1 VLKHSY
7 SPAGPATDSGPP
19 AVPSEVLA
27 AVRRIQ
33 LRASRAVDD
42 VLAGQYRSTF
52 RGMGMEFE
60 EVRPYAPG
68 DDIRSIDWNVTAR
81 TGQPFVK
88 RYVEERELTVFLVVD
103 VSASGR
109 FGSHKQSKGEVAA
122 ELTALLS
129 LAAISNDD
137 KVGLLLVSDQVERFV
152 PAKKG
157 KKHVLRVI
165 REVLSSR
172 PVHRGT
178 ALAEGVA
185 YLSRVARRHATV
197 FLISDFLTDTSPD
210 GPLARA
216 LRVARRRHDVVA
228 VSIRDRREERL
239 PSAGLIEL
247 EDLETGAVRL
257 VDSSSAAVR
266 AAFEK
271 KADRRST
278 ERAEL
283 LRRMGVDE
291 VPVEVTGD
299 WVEALVRFFRRRG
312 KRARRRS
319 GG

>member
-1 VLKHSY
+1 MAPDV
-7 SPAGPATDSGPP
+7 PPDAAQP

-81 TGQPFVK
+81 TGAPFVK

-109 FGSHKQSKGEVAA
+109 FGSHRQSKSEVAA

-165 REVLSSR
+165 REVLLNTPSSR
-172 PVHRGT
+172 RT
-178 ALAEGVA
+178 DLAEGVA

-197 FLISDFLTDTSPD
+197 FLVSDFLTDTSQG

-228 VSIRDRREERL
+228 VSIRDRREEEL
-239 PSAGLIEL
+239 PSVGLVEL
-247 EDLETGAVRL
+247 EDLETGRIEL
-257 VDSSSAAVR
+257 VDTSSAAVR
-266 AAFEK
+266 RAYAQR
-271 KADRRST
+271 AQRRS
-278 ERAEL
+278 EQRADL
-283 LRRMGVDE
+283 LRRLGVDE
-291 VPVEVTGD
+291 VPVEATGD
-299 WVEALVRFFRRRG
+299 WVEALVRFFRRRER
-312 KRARRRS
+312 RARRRS
-319 GG
+319 GA